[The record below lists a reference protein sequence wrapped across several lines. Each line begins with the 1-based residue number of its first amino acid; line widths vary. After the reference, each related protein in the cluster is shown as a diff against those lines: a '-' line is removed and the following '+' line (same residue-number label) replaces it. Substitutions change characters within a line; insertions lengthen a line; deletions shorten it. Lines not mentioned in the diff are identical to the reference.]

1 MIDSSVLFKVIPYL
15 AVFYLSDKVSYLYRT
30 AEGSNASDKI
40 AKMDIGNL
48 FGLPVIS
55 FNLTDLLIGLAGCG
69 CLFLYIWY
77 KDSTRKKLR
86 PGEEYGDARLGT
98 KKDIQPFIN
107 PKFRQNCILSKTEF
121 LTMEERVKPWYMGR
135 NKNAVFYGGSG
146 AGKTFS
152 MLMPNLMQFHSSYV
166 VVDPKGTLID
176 TCGSLILRMGYKIK
190 VFNT

>member
-1 MIDSSVLFKVIPYL
+1 MIDSSLFFKGIPYV
-15 AVFYLSDKVSYLYRT
+15 AVFYITDKVAYLYRT
-30 AEGSNASDKI
+30 AEGANVSDKI
-40 AKMDIGNL
+40 TKMNIGNL
-48 FGLPVIS
+48 FGFPIIS
-55 FNLTDLLIGLAGCG
+55 LNLMDMLWGIIGCG

-86 PGEEYGDARLGT
+86 PGEEYGNARLGN

-146 AGKTFS
+146 AGKTYIKD
-152 MLMPNLMQFHSSYV
+152 QGRSSGWA
-166 VVDPKGTLID
+166 PKVSCQSPLG
-176 TCGSLILRMGYKIK
+176 
-190 VFNT
+190 